1 MTDTASVPVKGDTAS
16 RWVVVRERVET
27 EERELL
33 AHRDRS
39 WAS

>member
-1 MTDTASVPVKGDTAS
+1 MTDTAGVPVKGDTAS
-16 RWVVVRERVET
+16 RWVVVRERVKT

-33 AHRDRS
+33 ASRDRS

>member
-1 MTDTASVPVKGDTAS
+1 MTDTASVPVKGDKAS
-16 RWVVVRERVET
+16 WVVVRERVRT
-27 EERELL
+27 QERELL

>member
-1 MTDTASVPVKGDTAS
+1 MTDTAGVPIKGDTAS
-16 RWVVVRERVET
+16 RWVVVRERVKT

-39 WAS
+39 

>member
-1 MTDTASVPVKGDTAS
+1 MTDRAGVPVKGDTAS
-16 RWVVVRERVET
+16 RWVVVRERVKT

-33 AHRDRS
+33 ASRDRS